1 MGSVALSERVVE
13 LVGAELQAWSIGVTG
28 NRPSGQPVSP
38 VAPVMCQVGH
48 IQMNIDMLQF

>member
-1 MGSVALSERVVE
+1 MGSVALSEHVVE